1 MCIEFPLLKK
11 ITHLGIVA
19 DPKVTISVLTK
30 SGYRFFS
37 FILDSGADC
46 TMLPRYEAEHIGI
59 DLSLCP
65 KYHSTK
71 IEGQGITCYG
81 AKITVKIRQDLF
93 PIRCLFSEKDTTPYL
108 LGKMDIFDKYNI
120 IFDNKNEKILF
131 VPIFFENK

>member
-1 MCIEFPLLKK
+1 MYIEFPLLKK
-11 ITHLGIVA
+11 ITHLGIVS

-37 FILDSGADC
+37 FILDSGTDC

-65 KYHSTK
+65 KSHSIG
-71 IEGQGITCYG
+71 IEGQGINGYV
-81 AKITVKIRQDLF
+81 AKITIKIGQDSF
-93 PIRCLFSEKDTTPYL
+93 PIRCIFSEKDTTPYL

-120 IFDNKNEKILF
+120 TFDNENEKIIF
-131 VPIFFENK
+131 IPIKKL